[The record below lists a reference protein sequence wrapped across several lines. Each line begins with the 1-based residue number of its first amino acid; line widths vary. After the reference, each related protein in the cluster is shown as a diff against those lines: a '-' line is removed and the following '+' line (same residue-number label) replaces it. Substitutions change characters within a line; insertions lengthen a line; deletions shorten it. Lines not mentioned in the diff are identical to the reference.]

1 MGRNVFE
8 NSNLAEH
15 KTSDDHD
22 SRYYT
27 ETEINNILGRISQ
40 SGVCDLADPPSAYI
54 FMAAP
59 GSTNL
64 PSGLG
69 GNSCL
74 VLQMFPGNSM
84 YNALLAFN
92 FASDKIA
99 IKRRSGGSGAWTG
112 WKYVTFS

>member
-1 MGRNVFE
+1 MFE

-27 ETEINNILGRISQ
+27 ETEINNKLGGISV
-40 SGVCDLADPPSAYI
+40 SGVYDLVNPPSAYI
-54 FMAAP
+54 FFAGA

-69 GNSCL
+69 GNACL
-74 VLQMFPGNSM
+74 VLQMFPGNPL

-99 IKRRSGGSGAWTG
+99 INRRVNSTTWTG
-112 WKYVTFS
+112 WKYVALS